1 MMRSTYI
8 GVVFCLIIYLITGV
22 CGFFMYRDKL
32 TNTVLDNLRQEI
44 PLYMDN
50 NKFIFV
56 TLIVV
61 NISFLISSTMSI
73 PLMFFSLKRN
83 FLNTVIFCK
92 KNFCRPKITRSKL
105 SDLIYKSD
113 DLKESLEN
121 PYNDKEYINSDTKET
136 LTNKEKMLITVI
148 LYISLCVVTITVK
161 YMKEIFDIVGSTA
174 ANAINYIFPNIFLL
188 KLTHTA
194 IFSNKNFK
202 SQFLFLLGIVVL
214 FLCLISEI
222 VKLIL
227 NGNS

>member
-1 MMRSTYI
+1 MKSTFI
-8 GVVFCLIIYLITGV
+8 GVVFCLFIYLITGI

-44 PLYMDN
+44 PIYIDS

-56 TLIVV
+56 TLIII

-83 FLNTVIFCK
+83 FLNTIIFCK
-92 KNFCRPKITRSKL
+92 KNFCKSNMRRSKI

-113 DLKESLEN
+113 DLKQSLEN
-121 PYNDKEYINSDTKET
+121 HPNDQEYLKTETKET
-136 LTNKEKMLITVI
+136 LSSKEKIIITII
-148 LYISLCVVTITVK
+148 LYISLCIVTITVK
-161 YMKEIFDIVGSTA
+161 YMKEIFGVVGSTA

-194 IFSNKNFK
+194 FFTNKNLK
-202 SQFLFLLGIVVL
+202 SQILFLLGIFVL
-214 FLCLISEI
+214 LLCLISEV
-222 VKLIL
+222 VKLVIYDD
-227 NGNS
+227 S